1 MDTRAKVLHWKDRSH
16 RFTPHFHTEF
26 YAGAIV
32 RGCCEFEAGGQPHAA
47 HAGDLVLIN
56 PFEVHT
62 AGCSPEVEYR
72 AVYFDDLPGIAART
86 DGDGAQFLSFTG
98 TVVPASPLARRLA
111 EALSEPVQGEA
122 LTACLQ
128 AILET
133 HAQQKAPP
141 VDMHDE
147 THAQQ
152 KAPPVDMH
160 DFQRRVVAELERDGE
175 DQGTPAIADVAARL
189 GMSAQ
194 HFSRAF
200 HRVFGVP
207 AVFFRNQL
215 RVHRAEAQLHQG
227 GRAAEVAVE
236 CGFSDQAHLIRE
248 FKKVRGVTPK
258 LYATAYHQL
267 A

>member
-62 AGCSPEVEYR
+62 AGCSPDVEYR
-72 AVYFDDLPGIAART
+72 AVYFDDLPGVAARA

-111 EALSEPVQGEA
+111 EALSEPAQGEA

-128 AILET
+128 DILEAHT
-133 HAQQKAPP
+133 AQKAPP
-141 VDMHDE
+141 L
-147 THAQQ
+147 
-152 KAPPVDMH
+152 DMH

-215 RVHRAEAQLHQG
+215 RVHRAEAQLRQG
-227 GRAAEVAVE
+227 GRPAEVAVE

-248 FKKVRGVTPK
+248 FKKMRGVTPK